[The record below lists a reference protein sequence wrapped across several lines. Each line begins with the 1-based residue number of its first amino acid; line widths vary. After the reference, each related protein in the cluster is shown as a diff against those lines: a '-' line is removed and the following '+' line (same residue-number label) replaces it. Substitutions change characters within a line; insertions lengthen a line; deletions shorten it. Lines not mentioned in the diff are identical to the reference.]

1 MDDYRQWYDDDGITF
16 HSEHKVQ
23 FSQADSGKRLSFF
36 ELLKV
41 SSDMAVEDYA
51 QQGLDRD
58 TLTAHGYACLVSRVA
73 FRFHRMPRE
82 NERYVFTTYEEK
94 SEPLQL
100 VRAYEFAAPD
110 GTPLVTGISSW
121 LLVDPAAHRII
132 PTKKFDLRK
141 PVETQKAHDCLK
153 YGKIAVPE
161 QLDECYERTILY
173 SDIDGNGHVNNA
185 RYGAFMADAIPE
197 SLRGAAFTDFRLN
210 YAKEAKL
217 GETLRVFRHIDED
230 ARKLTVVGRT
240 DGGTSFESELF
251 WQ

>member
-1 MDDYRQWYDDDGITF
+1 MHRLAKQLILVIT
-16 HSEHKVQ
+16 VPP
-23 FSQADSGKRLSFF
+23 
-36 ELLKV
+36 
-41 SSDMAVEDYA
+41 
-51 QQGLDRD
+51 DRI
-58 TLTAHGYACLVSRVA
+58 G
-73 FRFHRMPRE
+73 P
-82 NERYVFTTYEEK
+82 
-94 SEPLQL
+94 
-100 VRAYEFAAPD
+100 PD

-132 PTKKFDLRK
+132 PTKQFDLRK
-141 PVETQKAHDCLK
+141 PVETQKTHDCLK

-161 QLDECYERTILY
+161 QLDACYERTILY

-217 GETLRVFRHIDED
+217 GETLRVFRHIDEG
-230 ARKLTVVGRT
+230 AKKMTVVGRT

-251 WQ
+251 WN